1 MKQIIKQVW
10 QEVAAIVFFILLS
23 FTYFATPISQGL
35 VLTGEDN
42 TAAVGAGH
50 EIGEHFDRTGEVSRW
65 TNALFG
71 GMPTYQ
77 IAPRYGSRTVLNHL
91 RDIYDLGLP
100 HVVMYVFIL
109 LLGFYILMRAM
120 RFKPLLSVV
129 GAVAWAFS
137 SYFFIIIGAGHI
149 WKVLTLAFIPPTLAG
164 IVLCYRGK
172 YLWGG
177 ATTALFLAFQI
188 LSNHIQMTYYFLIVI
203 FVVVLAY
210 FIQAVKEKTLL
221 NFVKSSC
228 VLLVA
233 ATLAIAANAS
243 NLYHTYTYSKE
254 SMRGKSELAG
264 PHESKGSG
272 LTKEYITQWSYGIGE
287 TWTLL
292 VPNAKG
298 GASVPIGRNEKAM
311 EKANP
316 QYGQVYAQM
325 QQYWGDQ
332 PMTSGPVYVGAF
344 ILMLFVLA
352 LFIVK
357 GPLKWGLLFATIL
370 SILLSWGHNF
380 MGLTSFFIDY
390 VPLYN
395 KFRTV
400 SSILVV
406 AEFTI
411 PVLAVMALAKIL
423 EEPEILKKK
432 FKWVVA
438 SFALTGGAALL
449 FALMPTVF
457 FSSFNSANEISTLN
471 RVFAEQ
477 PQVGQEILGSLSVM
491 RQSIFTADAWR
502 SFFIIAIG
510 MALLWMY
517 YKKILKDYVLVALVG
532 ALCLVDMYDVNRRYL
547 NNDNFEEPHADLGA
561 PQETPTDAQIL
572 QDKSLDYRV
581 LNLSSNT
588 FNENGTSYFHKS
600 IGGYNA
606 AKLARYNDLI
616 AHCIT
621 PEMQRLMPA
630 IADAQGDMLKVA
642 GDSVFPVLNMLNT
655 KYFIL
660 PLQNNNTMPMP
671 NPYAYGNAWFVNKVT
686 FVDTPNEEIMSL
698 EKMNLRQEA
707 VANNS
712 FKEKLANV
720 PVLSDSTDKI
730 TMTSYDCNE
739 LHYDVETKN
748 GGLAVFSEIYY
759 PDWTATLDG
768 KPLELACVDYVLRGA
783 VIPAG
788 KHQIVMEFRPVSV
801 KTTEAIAYVAIVI
814 LILSFLASA
823 YITFRKKIKAE
834 PAAAPAKKK

>member
-1 MKQIIKQVW
+1 MKHIIKQIW
-10 QEVAAIVFFILLS
+10 PELAAIVFFVLLS
-23 FTYFATPISQGL
+23 FTYFATPISQGM

-50 EIGEHFDRTGEVSRW
+50 EIGEHFDKTGEVSRW

-77 IAPRYGSRTVLNHL
+77 IAPRYGSRTVLNEI
-91 RDIYDLGLP
+91 RNIYDLGLP

-120 RFKPLLSVV
+120 RFKPMLSVV

-137 SYFFIIIGAGHI
+137 SYFFVIIGAGHI

-164 IVLCYRGK
+164 IILCYRGK

-177 ATTALFLAFQI
+177 AVTTLFLSFQI
-188 LSNHIQMTYYFLIVI
+188 LSNHLQMTYYFLAVI
-203 FVVVLAY
+203 FVVVVAY
-210 FIQAVKEKTLL
+210 FVQALKEKKLMD
-221 NFVKSSC
+221 FVKASC

-264 PHESKGSG
+264 ANESKGSG

-292 VPNAKG
+292 IPNAKG
-298 GASVPIGRNEKAM
+298 GASVPIARNEKAM

-316 QYGQVYAQM
+316 QYNQIYAQI

-344 ILMLFVLA
+344 IMMLFILS

-357 GPLKWGLLFATIL
+357 GPLKWGMLAVTVL

-380 MGLTSFFIDY
+380 MDLTSFCIDY

-411 PVLAVMALAKIL
+411 PFLAMMALATIL
-423 EEPEILKKK
+423 REPDILRKKWK
-432 FKWVVA
+432 CVA
-438 SFALTGGAALL
+438 TSFALTGGMALL
-449 FALMPTVF
+449 FALMPSVF
-457 FSSFNSANEISTLN
+457 FSFNSANEISTFN

-477 PQVGQEILGSLSVM
+477 PQVGQDVMNSLSVM
-491 RQSIFTADAWR
+491 RQSVFTSDAWR
-502 SFFIIAIG
+502 SFIIIVLGAVL
-510 MALLWMY
+510 MWMY
-517 YKKILKDYVLVALVG
+517 YKKVFKENVLVALIGV
-532 ALCLVDMYDVNRRYL
+532 LCLVDMYGVNRRYL
-547 NNDNFEEPHADLGA
+547 NDDNFEMPHANLGA
-561 PQETPTDAQIL
+561 PQQTQTDAMIL
-572 QDKSLDYRV
+572 QDKCLDYRV
-581 LNLSSNT
+581 LNMATNT

-616 AHCIT
+616 SHCIS
-621 PEMQRLMPA
+621 PEMQRIIPA
-630 IADAQGDMLKVA
+630 VSDAGGDMSKVA

-660 PLQNNNTMPMP
+660 PLQNNNTMPLH
-671 NPYAYGNAWFVNKVT
+671 NPHAYGNAWFVNGVT
-686 FVDTPNEEIMSL
+686 FVDTPNQEILSL
-698 EKMNLRQEA
+698 NKINLRAQA
-707 VANNS
+707 VANSS
-712 FKEKLANV
+712 FKDVLANV
-720 PVLSDSTDKI
+720 PAQADSADKI
-730 TMTSYDCNE
+730 ILTSYDCNE

-759 PDWTATLDG
+759 PAWTATIDG

-788 KHQIVMEFRPVSV
+788 KHQVVMEFRPVSV
-801 KTTEAIAYVAIVI
+801 KTTEIIAYVAIVI
-814 LILSFLASA
+814 LILSFLASLVVT
-823 YITFRKKIKAE
+823 IRRQMNEK
-834 PAAAPAKKK
+834 PATAKK

>member
-1 MKQIIKQVW
+1 MKQILKQVW
-10 QEVAAIVFFILLS
+10 PEVAAIVFFILLS
-23 FTYFATPISQGL
+23 FFYFATPISQGL

-77 IAPRYGSRTVLNHL
+77 IAPRYGSRTLLNHIKN
-91 RDIYDLGLP
+91 IYDLGLP

-120 RFKPLLSVV
+120 RIKPLLAVV
-129 GAVAWAFS
+129 GAIAWAFS

-164 IVLCYRGK
+164 IILCYRGK

-188 LSNHIQMTYYFLIVI
+188 LSNHLQMTYYFLIVI

-210 FIQAVKEKTLL
+210 FIQAIKEKTLM
-221 NFVKSSC
+221 NFIKSSC

-233 ATLAIAANAS
+233 AILAIAANAS

-272 LTKEYITQWSYGIGE
+272 LTKEYITQWSYGIDE

-316 QYGQVYAQM
+316 QYNQIYAQV

-344 ILMLFVLA
+344 VLMLFVLS

-357 GPLKWGLLFATIL
+357 GPMKWGLLFATIL
-370 SILLSWGHNF
+370 SILLSWGHNL

-390 VPLYN
+390 IPLYN

-411 PVLAVMALAKIL
+411 PLLAIMGLAKIL
-423 EEPEILKKK
+423 EEPTVLKKK
-432 FKWVVA
+432 IKWVIV
-438 SFALTGGAALL
+438 SFVLTGGMALL
-449 FALMPTVF
+449 FALVPNMF
-457 FSSFNSANEISTLN
+457 FSSFNSSNEIDTFN
-471 RVFAEQ
+471 RYFGEQ
-477 PQVGQEILGSLSVM
+477 PGVAQDILASLAVM
-491 RQSIFTADAWR
+491 RQAIFSSDAWR
-502 SFFIIAIG
+502 SFFIVAIG
-510 MALLWMY
+510 STLLWMF
-517 YKKILKDYVLVALVG
+517 YKKMFKDYVLVALVG
-532 ALCLVDMYDVNRRYL
+532 LLCLVDMYNVNRRYL
-547 NNDNFEEPHADLGA
+547 NNDNFEEPHVNLGA
-561 PQETPTDAQIL
+561 PQETESDVLIL

-581 LNLSSNT
+581 LNMSTNT

-600 IGGYNA
+600 VGGYNA

-616 AHCIT
+616 GHCIT
-621 PEMQRLMPA
+621 PEMQKILPA
-630 IADAQGDMLKVA
+630 VSSAEGDMSKVA
-642 GDSVFPVLNMLNT
+642 GDSIYPVLNMLNT

-660 PLQNNNTMPMP
+660 PLQNNKTVPLQ
-671 NPYAYGNAWFVNKVT
+671 NPYAYGNAWIVNDVK
-686 FVDTPNEEIMSL
+686 FVDTPNEEILSL
-698 EKMNLRQEA
+698 EKLDLLKQA
-707 VANNS
+707 VANSS
-712 FKEKLANV
+712 FKNALANV
-720 PVLSDSTDKI
+720 PAVADSADKI
-730 TMTSYDCNE
+730 SLTSYECNE
-739 LHYDVETKN
+739 LHYDVDTKN
-748 GGLAVFSEIYY
+748 GGLVVFSEIYY
-759 PDWTATLDG
+759 PEWTATIDG

-783 VIPAG
+783 VVPAG
-788 KHQIVMEFRPVSV
+788 KHQIKMEFRPVSV
-801 KTTEAIAYVAIVI
+801 KKTEAVAYVAIVI
-814 LILSFLASA
+814 LLLSFLSSLI
-823 YITFRKKIKAE
+823 ITLRKK
-834 PAAAPAKKK
+834 KK